1 MSDLDIPVFPH
12 ELRTYLK
19 IKSASTLRDQMKSK
33 KIPAFDVVVTQKTRY
48 WFRSTLVKHG
58 LLPPM
63 EAHAA
68 APSQPT
74 PAE

>member
-1 MSDLDIPVFPH
+1 MSELDPPVFTEDLMRAMGIQHPC
-12 ELRTYLK
+12 
-19 IKSASTLRDQMKSK
+19 TLRRHIKAK
-33 KIPAFDVVVTQKTRY
+33 KVPPYDKVITQKTRY

-74 PAE
+74 PAG